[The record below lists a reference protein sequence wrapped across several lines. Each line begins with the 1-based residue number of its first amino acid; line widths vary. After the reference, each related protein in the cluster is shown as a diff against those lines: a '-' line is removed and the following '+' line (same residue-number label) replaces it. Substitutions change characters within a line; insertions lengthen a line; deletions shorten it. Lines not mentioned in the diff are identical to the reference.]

1 MEKLTPGS
9 KCVVYSVSSNEM
21 VVKSSGIFRGFV
33 ALGEDTSICIELD
46 ENHGEMK
53 GKLRLIPLGAIASID
68 VIELAE
74 ELEEESEEEKIY
86 YS

>member
-9 KCVVYSVSSNEM
+9 RCVVYSLSSNEM

-33 ALGEDTSICIELD
+33 ALGEDTSICLELD
-46 ENHGEMK
+46 ENHGEKK
-53 GKLRLIPLGAIASID
+53 GTLRLIPLSAIASID
-68 VIELAE
+68 IIELAE
-74 ELEEESEEEKIY
+74 PHEEEDEEEKIY